1 MLHWQQRDGRGAVVS
16 RHPLRFGVILAT
28 ATCLA
33 VLLLPGVAS
42 AFSTGSGGWRWQSPL
57 PQGAEY
63 AGGYFVDATH
73 GWLIAGGDIFHTSDG
88 GATLIVQARHNV
100 TFNDITFADVTH
112 GWAVGRPADPNRG
125 TLIIYRTVN
134 GGRTWVRV
142 PLHLIGELTAVSFA
156 DRNVGWAVSSTGHVL
171 HSTDGGA
178 HWTRQSVQ
186 RAAQPW
192 WSFCDVQALS
202 VRQAW
207 IGGQRDA
214 DGDPSFEGLL
224 RTSDSGATWKR
235 VKAGLGG
242 TVHRLFF
249 SSPSSGWIMG
259 EEGAA
264 MHTSDGGAHWRRQP
278 SPKPNASFQDLVF
291 ADSRNGWAVSR
302 TWMPSSGT
310 VYHTT
315 DGGAHWVSQQKMSND
330 LAWVQALTRSKVVVG
345 GAGGFLSR
353 TADGGTTWRS
363 RTRVAAGLAGDLHA
377 LQFIDATTGWAA
389 GTSGEIVKTTDGGR
403 SWTAQSS
410 ATTQTVNDVD
420 FLNATDGWA
429 VGDAGTIVQTSD
441 GGVTW
446 APQSSGVTDNLT
458 GVSFVDARHGW
469 AVGRSVSPIGVSS
482 SSSGVILATV
492 DGGLHWVTQTE
503 PDPAAVLNDVVFAD
517 PQHGWAVG
525 EVPGDS
531 SSNVTVIFSTSDGG
545 ATWATQLRFVPL
557 IAGNTSH
564 AQLRGIAC
572 IDATH
577 LVAVGSDDR
586 STEIWRT
593 SDGGQTW
600 NQFQFPDPSSWS
612 GFVWLPLSDVVFAD
626 ASHGWAVAG
635 GEFIRTTD
643 GGVTWTRQTAQAVGP
658 TDGLN
663 AVSFVSATR
672 GWAAGSAGSILTTT
686 TGGEAP

>member
-1 MLHWQQRDGRGAVVS
+1 MAE
-16 RHPLRFGVILAT
+16 
-28 ATCLA
+28 
-33 VLLLPGVAS
+33 
-42 AFSTGSGGWRWQSPL
+42 PL

-63 AGGYFVDATH
+63 AGGYFLDATH

-88 GATLIVQARHNV
+88 GATLTVQARHNV
-100 TFNDITFADVTH
+100 TFNDITFADATH

-125 TLIIYRTVN
+125 TLIIYRTTN
-134 GGRTWVRV
+134 GGTTWVRA

-156 DRNVGWAVSSTGHVL
+156 NRNVGWAVSSTGHVL
-171 HSTDGGA
+171 HTTDGGA

-186 RAAQPW
+186 RAARPW
-192 WSFCDVQALS
+192 WSFYDVQALS

-214 DGDPSFEGLL
+214 AKDPSPEGLL
-224 RTSDSGATWKR
+224 RTTNGGATWKR

-242 TVHRLFF
+242 TVHRVFF
-249 SSPSSGWIMG
+249 SSPSNGWILG
-259 EEGAA
+259 EEGAV

-278 SPKPNASFQDLVF
+278 SLTSDGSLQDLAF

-310 VYHTT
+310 VYRTT
-315 DGGAHWVSQQKMSND
+315 DGGAHWVSQRKTSND

-363 RTRVAAGLAGDLHA
+363 RMRVAAGLAGDLRA
-377 LQFIDATTGWAA
+377 LQFIYATTGWAA
-389 GTSGEIVKTTDGGR
+389 GTSGEIIKTTDGGR
-403 SWTAQSS
+403 SWTAQRS
-410 ATTQTVNDVD
+410 ATTQNVNDID
-420 FLNATDGWA
+420 FLDATDGWA
-429 VGDAGTIVQTSD
+429 VGDAGVIVHTAD
-441 GGVTW
+441 GGATW

-458 GVSFVDARHGW
+458 GVSFVDTQHGW
-469 AVGRSVSPIGVSS
+469 AVGGNIGNIGSMES
-482 SSSGVILATV
+482 NSSGVILATV
-492 DGGLHWVTQTE
+492 DGGRDWVRQTE
-503 PDPAAVLNDVVFAD
+503 PEPAAMLNDIVFAE
-517 PQHGWAVG
+517 VTG
-525 EVPGDS
+525 ETGT
-531 SSNVTVIFSTSDGG
+531 NVTVIFATSDGG
-545 ATWATQLRFVPL
+545 ATWATQLRFLPL
-557 IAGNTSH
+557 IAGNTSN

-577 LVAVGSDDR
+577 LVAVGFDDR

-600 NQFQFPDPSSWS
+600 GQFQFPDPSSWS
-612 GFVWLPLSDVVFAD
+612 GFVQLPLSDVVFAD
-626 ASHGWAVAG
+626 TSHGWAIAG

-643 GGVTWTRQTAQAVGP
+643 GGVSWTRQTAQAVGP

-663 AVSFVSATR
+663 ALSFVSATH

-686 TGGEAP
+686 TGGVAP